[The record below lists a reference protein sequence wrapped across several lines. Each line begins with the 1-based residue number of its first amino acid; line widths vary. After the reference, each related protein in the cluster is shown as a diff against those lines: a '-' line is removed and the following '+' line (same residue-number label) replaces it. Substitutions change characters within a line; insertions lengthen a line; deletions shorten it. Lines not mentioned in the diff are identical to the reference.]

1 MKQPAFQGI
10 DVVYKG
16 KADNKDIRDL
26 LEKLIPKAS
35 EQMREYAKKFKGA
48 SELETCKKIFNFLK
62 NDITYL
68 ADGNEQVIKMPSALL
83 KKKIGDC
90 KSFSLFTASVLDNLK
105 IPYTITYT
113 SYNENPIPAHV
124 YIVTKSGIIIDAVYG
139 IFNQEKKAKYK
150 YKKNMNV
157 RYMAGINEDSGMG
170 LTIVSKEKRD
180 QFKNYTKEQLAQA
193 EANAKRLRDKA
204 IKEAEIVKAQAQAK
218 ARQLE
223 NFAKEQRDKLTQ
235 SSKTIGLSGGRALF
249 LLMIQN
255 NLDGFATKL
264 STGNTANLMSAWY
277 KLGGDRTKL
286 GKALKIGASKPEKK
300 LGFLPK
306 LNAIYDKAGING
318 MGAVDPNEKA
328 QTLPS
333 QSGSDS
339 VARQQVNETIAKYKM
354 DGNIQGLIIGLCT
367 ASGTVIGTA
376 VGPPHGTAIG
386 VGAGATLGSVVIGLT
401 PVILNAVRKTP
412 KIDNPDLALT
422 PVDID
427 PDSKGDINAEFDRP
441 SFMPS
446 KNTLL
451 YVGGALLVA
460 GGIYFATKK
469 K

>member
-1 MKQPAFQGI
+1 MNQPAFQGI

-35 EQMREYAKKFKGA
+35 DQMREYAKKFKGA

-105 IPYTITYT
+105 IPYIITYT

-170 LTIVSKEKRD
+170 KITLVSKEKR
-180 QFKNYTKEQLAQA
+180 QA
-193 EANAKRLRDKA
+193 VKSKVQTVAKKVTQGAKTNTTNLLNAWL
-204 IKEAEIVKAQAQAK
+204 
-218 ARQLE
+218 
-223 NFAKEQRDKLTQ
+223 
-235 SSKTIGLSGGRALF
+235 
-249 LLMIQN
+249 
-255 NLDGFATKL
+255 
-264 STGNTANLMSAWY
+264 

-286 GKALKIGASKPEKK
+286 ASAISNGASRPIKK

-306 LNAIYDKAGING
+306 LKKIVGNTNISGIGATDIPNEIKGQIISLCTIAGTSIGGSPQGTSVGASMGGIVVAILPSII
-318 MGAVDPNEKA
+318 GAVKQVPATDVTDAPLENLDL
-328 QTLPS
+328 T
-333 QSGSDS
+333 SDI
-339 VARQQVNETIAKYKM
+339 ADETSSE
-354 DGNIQGLIIGLCT
+354 T
-367 ASGTVIGTA
+367 ASDT
-376 VGPPHGTAIG
+376 
-386 VGAGATLGSVVIGLT
+386 GSKSGFSLT
-401 PVILNAVRKTP
+401 SP
-412 KIDNPDLALT
+412 KVLIP
-422 PVDID
+422 I
-427 PDSKGDINAEFDRP
+427 
-441 SFMPS
+441 
-446 KNTLL
+446 
-451 YVGGALLVA
+451 ALLVA

>member
-1 MKQPAFQGI
+1 MNQPAFQGI

-35 EQMREYAKKFKGA
+35 DQMREYSKKFKGA

-170 LTIVSKEKRD
+170 KITLVSKEKR
-180 QFKNYTKEQLAQA
+180 QA
-193 EANAKRLRDKA
+193 
-204 IKEAEIVKAQAQAK
+204 VKSKVQTVSK
-218 ARQLE
+218 
-223 NFAKEQRDKLTQ
+223 KVTQ
-235 SSKTIGLSGGRALF
+235 GAKTIGLAPARGMFMTLISL
-249 LLMIQN
+249 N
-255 NLDGFATKL
+255 VDGFASKL
-264 STGNTANLMSAWY
+264 AKTNTTNLLNAWL

-286 GKALKIGASKPEKK
+286 ASAISKGASKPIKK

-306 LNAIYDKAGING
+306 LKKIVGNTNISGIGATDIPNEIKGQIISLCTIAGTSIGGSPQGTSVGASMGGIVVAILPSII
-318 MGAVDPNEKA
+318 GAVKQVPATDVTDAPLEN
-328 QTLPS
+328 LDL
-333 QSGSDS
+333 SGDI
-339 VARQQVNETIAKYKM
+339 ADETSSE
-354 DGNIQGLIIGLCT
+354 T
-367 ASGTVIGTA
+367 ASDT
-376 VGPPHGTAIG
+376 
-386 VGAGATLGSVVIGLT
+386 GSKSGFSLT
-401 PVILNAVRKTP
+401 SP
-412 KIDNPDLALT
+412 KVLIP
-422 PVDID
+422 I
-427 PDSKGDINAEFDRP
+427 
-441 SFMPS
+441 
-446 KNTLL
+446 
-451 YVGGALLVA
+451 ALLVA

>member
-1 MKQPAFQGI
+1 MNQPAFQGI

-157 RYMAGINEDSGMG
+157 RYMAGINEDSTMG
-170 LTIVSKEKRD
+170 KITLVSKEKR
-180 QFKNYTKEQLAQA
+180 QA
-193 EANAKRLRDKA
+193 
-204 IKEAEIVKAQAQAK
+204 VKSKVQTVSK
-218 ARQLE
+218 
-223 NFAKEQRDKLTQ
+223 KVTQ
-235 SSKTIGLSGGRALF
+235 GAKTIGLAPARGMFMTLISL
-249 LLMIQN
+249 N
-255 NLDGFATKL
+255 VDGFASKL
-264 STGNTANLMSAWY
+264 AKTNTTNLLNAWL

-286 GKALKIGASKPEKK
+286 ASAISKGASKPIKK

-306 LNAIYDKAGING
+306 LKKIVGNTNISGI
-318 MGAVDPNEKA
+318 GATDIPNEIKGQIISLCTIA
-328 QTLPS
+328 GTSIGGSPQGTSVGASMGGVVVAILPS
-333 QSGSDS
+333 
-339 VARQQVNETIAKYKM
+339 
-354 DGNIQGLIIGLCT
+354 IIGAIKQVPATDVTDAPLENLDLTSDIADETSSET
-367 ASGTVIGTA
+367 ASDT
-376 VGPPHGTAIG
+376 
-386 VGAGATLGSVVIGLT
+386 GSKSGFSLT
-401 PVILNAVRKTP
+401 SP
-412 KIDNPDLALT
+412 KVLIP
-422 PVDID
+422 I
-427 PDSKGDINAEFDRP
+427 
-441 SFMPS
+441 
-446 KNTLL
+446 
-451 YVGGALLVA
+451 ALLVA

>member
-1 MKQPAFQGI
+1 
-10 DVVYKG
+10 
-16 KADNKDIRDL
+16 

-170 LTIVSKEKRD
+170 KITLVSKEKR
-180 QFKNYTKEQLAQA
+180 QA
-193 EANAKRLRDKA
+193 
-204 IKEAEIVKAQAQAK
+204 VKSKVQTVSK
-218 ARQLE
+218 
-223 NFAKEQRDKLTQ
+223 KVTQ
-235 SSKTIGLSGGRALF
+235 GAKTIGLAPARGMFMTLISL
-249 LLMIQN
+249 N
-255 NLDGFATKL
+255 VDGFASKL
-264 STGNTANLMSAWY
+264 AKTNTTNLLNAWL

-286 GKALKIGASKPEKK
+286 ASAISNGASRPIKK

-306 LNAIYDKAGING
+306 LKKIVGNTNISGI
-318 MGAVDPNEKA
+318 GATDIPNEIKG
-328 QTLPS
+328 QIISLC
-333 QSGSDS
+333 
-339 VARQQVNETIAKYKM
+339 TIA
-354 DGNIQGLIIGLCT
+354 GTSIGGSPQGTSVGASMGGVVVALLPTIISAIKQVPATDVTDAPLENLDLTSDLADETSSET
-367 ASGTVIGTA
+367 ASDT
-376 VGPPHGTAIG
+376 
-386 VGAGATLGSVVIGLT
+386 GSKSGFSLT
-401 PVILNAVRKTP
+401 SP
-412 KIDNPDLALT
+412 KVLIP
-422 PVDID
+422 I
-427 PDSKGDINAEFDRP
+427 
-441 SFMPS
+441 
-446 KNTLL
+446 
-451 YVGGALLVA
+451 ALLVA

>member
-1 MKQPAFQGI
+1 MNQPVFQGI

-35 EQMREYAKKFKGA
+35 EQMREYANKFKGA
-48 SELETCKKIFNFLK
+48 NELETCKKIFNFLK

-113 SYNENPIPAHV
+113 SYNDNPIPAHV

-157 RYMAGINEDSGMG
+157 RYMAGINEDSTMG
-170 LTIVSKEKRD
+170 KITIVSKEKR
-180 QFKNYTKEQLAQA
+180 QA
-193 EANAKRLRDKA
+193 VKSKVQTVAKK
-204 IKEAEIVKAQAQAK
+204 V
-218 ARQLE
+218 
-223 NFAKEQRDKLTQ
+223 TQ
-235 SSKTIGLSGGRALF
+235 GAKTIGLAPARGMFMTLISL
-249 LLMIQN
+249 N
-255 NLDGFATKL
+255 VDGFASKL
-264 STGNTANLMSAWY
+264 AKTNTTNLLNAWL

-286 GKALKIGASKPEKK
+286 ASAISNGASKPIKK

-306 LNAIYDKAGING
+306 LKKIVGNTNISG
-318 MGAVDPNEKA
+318 MGATDIPNEIKGQIISLCTIA
-328 QTLPS
+328 GTSIGGSPQGTSVGASMGGVVVALLPS
-333 QSGSDS
+333 LINAIKQVPATDVTDAPLENLDLTSDI
-339 VARQQVNETIAKYKM
+339 ANETSSE
-354 DGNIQGLIIGLCT
+354 T
-367 ASGTVIGTA
+367 ASDT
-376 VGPPHGTAIG
+376 
-386 VGAGATLGSVVIGLT
+386 GSKSGFSLT
-401 PVILNAVRKTP
+401 SP
-412 KIDNPDLALT
+412 KVLIP
-422 PVDID
+422 I
-427 PDSKGDINAEFDRP
+427 
-441 SFMPS
+441 
-446 KNTLL
+446 
-451 YVGGALLVA
+451 ALLVA

>member
-1 MKQPAFQGI
+1 MNQPAFQGI

-170 LTIVSKEKRD
+170 KITLVSKEKR
-180 QFKNYTKEQLAQA
+180 QA
-193 EANAKRLRDKA
+193 
-204 IKEAEIVKAQAQAK
+204 VKSKVQTVSK
-218 ARQLE
+218 
-223 NFAKEQRDKLTQ
+223 KVTQ
-235 SSKTIGLSGGRALF
+235 GAKTIGLAPARGMFMTLISL
-249 LLMIQN
+249 N
-255 NLDGFATKL
+255 VDGFASKL
-264 STGNTANLMSAWY
+264 AKTNTTNLLNAWL

-286 GKALKIGASKPEKK
+286 ASAISNGASRPIKK

-306 LNAIYDKAGING
+306 LKKIVGNTNISGI
-318 MGAVDPNEKA
+318 GATDIPNEIKGQIISLCTIA
-328 QTLPS
+328 GTSIGGSPQGTSVGASMGGVVVAILPS
-333 QSGSDS
+333 
-339 VARQQVNETIAKYKM
+339 
-354 DGNIQGLIIGLCT
+354 IIGAIKQVPATDVTDAPLENLDLTSDIADETSSET
-367 ASGTVIGTA
+367 ASDT
-376 VGPPHGTAIG
+376 
-386 VGAGATLGSVVIGLT
+386 GSKSGFSLT
-401 PVILNAVRKTP
+401 SP
-412 KIDNPDLALT
+412 KVLIP
-422 PVDID
+422 I
-427 PDSKGDINAEFDRP
+427 
-441 SFMPS
+441 
-446 KNTLL
+446 
-451 YVGGALLVA
+451 ALLVA